1 MDLVKIKDVDGYKK
15 DESTGAILATDKRA
29 LQAYKKK
36 RTENLSMKKDINNL
50 KEDMKEI
57 KEMLALILSSQKDN

>member
-1 MDLVKIKDVDGYKK
+1 MNLVKIKDVDGYKK
-15 DESTGAILATDKRA
+15 DESTGAILATDNRA

-36 RTENLSMKKDINNL
+36 RAENLSMKKDINNL
-50 KEDMKEI
+50 KEGMKEI